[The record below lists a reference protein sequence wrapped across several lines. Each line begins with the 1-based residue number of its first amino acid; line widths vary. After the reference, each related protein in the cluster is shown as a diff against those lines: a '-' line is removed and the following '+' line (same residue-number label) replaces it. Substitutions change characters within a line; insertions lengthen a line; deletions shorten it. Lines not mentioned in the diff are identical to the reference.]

1 MRKRKS
7 KLRLVDAV
15 DLGTEQ
21 TRARLKQCPVDHM
34 AQTWGRNF
42 RDINEIE
49 RAAREVRRIYLM
61 IAGGLMP
68 KAIDLNNQVKSSNT
82 PLPEWLAMRRRD
94 IYIPWAKEI
103 DWRYGIVI
111 SWLIDEVPLVMLD
124 KRLSKRKGTCRDLLT
139 HCLTRYATIS
149 GNLKNTPT
157 IC

>member
-1 MRKRKS
+1 MKKRKA
-7 KLRLVDAV
+7 KLRLVDAI

-61 IAGGLMP
+61 VAGGLMP

-124 KRLSKRKGTCRDLLT
+124 KRISKRKGTCRDLLT
-139 HCLTRYATIS
+139 YC
-149 GNLKNTPT
+149 
-157 IC
+157 